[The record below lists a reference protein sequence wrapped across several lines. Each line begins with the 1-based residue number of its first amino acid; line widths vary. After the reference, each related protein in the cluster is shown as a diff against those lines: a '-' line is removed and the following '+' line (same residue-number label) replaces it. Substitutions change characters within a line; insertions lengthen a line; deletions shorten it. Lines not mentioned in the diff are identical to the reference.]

1 MRALD
6 RPRGGRP
13 RPLAGGTLARGTSS
27 TEARTPPRRRPE
39 FRPVYRDAPAD
50 LETPR
55 SCHQILGVP
64 RGASEEALRLA
75 FLNAAFACHPENP
88 LVQGDLAAARKRL
101 REAVGAWAVLAG
113 RPILGGGGEA
123 DMQAMRA
130 FDEALAVHALELA
143 RSGLDANAILNELSG
158 GGCPP
163 TVGWPA
169 AERAAAQAALLRR
182 KRPNAREAVPSQGA
196 ASSRAAAARAGA
208 WPSAARPSPSSSH
221 AGLHAG
227 VHRAAGA
234 RGSAGQTDTLP
245 VADGPL
251 GLAMR
256 LSNASRV
263 LRGLPIEQADPHAA
277 DLQAGVEPDHD
288 DDAPPPPDASFAQR
302 VAATVVDVL
311 LVFVVC
317 AAPVMMLG
325 RGLDASPVAV
335 ERITLAAMLVGGA
348 LYSIC
353 SELGWGGSP
362 GKRLLGMR
370 VETLRGRAPDRQ
382 TVLLRHGLRTMSW
395 CLFGLGF
402 LIAPFNER
410 RQALHDL
417 LTETRVLAVG
427 PPRHELVQAL
437 CAAPVAVAALAFALT
452 RVGG

>member
-1 MRALD
+1 
-6 RPRGGRP
+6 
-13 RPLAGGTLARGTSS
+13 
-27 TEARTPPRRRPE
+27 
-39 FRPVYRDAPAD
+39 VYRVAPAE

-55 SCHQILGVP
+55 SCHQILGVT
-64 RGASEEALRLA
+64 RGASEEDLRLA
-75 FLNAAFACHPENP
+75 FLQTAFACHPGHP
-88 LVQGDLAAARKRL
+88 AMQSDLAAARKRL
-101 REAVGAWAVLAG
+101 REAAGAWAVLAR

-123 DMQAMRA
+123 DTQAMRA
-130 FDEALAVHALELA
+130 FDEALAVHALGLA
-143 RSGLDANAILNELSG
+143 RTGLDANAILSELSR

-163 TVGWPA
+163 TVGWPV
-169 AERAAAQAALLRR
+169 AERAAAHAALLPRL
-182 KRPNAREAVPSQGA
+182 RPTAV
-196 ASSRAAAARAGA
+196 
-208 WPSAARPSPSSSH
+208 RPSPSP

-234 RGSAGQTDTLP
+234 RGSAGQTDTVP

-251 GLAMR
+251 GLAKR
-256 LSNASRV
+256 LSNASRA
-263 LRGLPIEQADPHAA
+263 LRGLPIEQAAA
-277 DLQAGVEPDHD
+277 EPDYDYD
-288 DDAPPPPDASFAQR
+288 DDVPRPPDASLAQR

-317 AAPVMMLG
+317 AAPVMMLS
-325 RGLDASPVAV
+325 RGLDASPVVV

-370 VETLRGRAPDRQ
+370 VETLGGRAPDSQ

-402 LIAPFNER
+402 LIAPFNKR

-417 LTETRVLAVG
+417 LTETCVLAVS
-427 PPRHELVQAL
+427 PPRPELVRAL
-437 CAAPVAVAALAFALT
+437 CAAPVVVAALAFALT

>member
-1 MRALD
+1 M
-6 RPRGGRP
+6 
-13 RPLAGGTLARGTSS
+13 
-27 TEARTPPRRRPE
+27 
-39 FRPVYRDAPAD
+39 YRVAPAE

-55 SCHQILGVP
+55 SCHQILGVT
-64 RGASEEALRLA
+64 RGASEEDLRLA
-75 FLNAAFACHPENP
+75 FLQTAFACHPGNP
-88 LVQGDLAAARKRL
+88 VMQGDLAAARKRL
-101 REAVGAWAVLAG
+101 REAAGAWAVLAR

-123 DMQAMRA
+123 DTQAMRA
-130 FDEALAVHALELA
+130 FDDALAVHALGLA
-143 RSGLDANAILNELSG
+143 RTGLDANAILSELSR

-163 TVGWPA
+163 TVGWPV
-169 AERAAAQAALLRR
+169 AERAAAQAALLPRL
-182 KRPNAREAVPSQGA
+182 RPTAREVLPSQGA
-196 ASSRAAAARAGA
+196 ASSRAAAAR
-208 WPSAARPSPSSSH
+208 PSPSR
-221 AGLHAG
+221 AGLDAG

-234 RGSAGQTDTLP
+234 RGSSGQTDTVP

-251 GLAMR
+251 GLVKR

-263 LRGLPIEQADPHAA
+263 LRGLPIEQAAA
-277 DLQAGVEPDHD
+277 EPDDD
-288 DDAPPPPDASFAQR
+288 DDAPPLPDASLAQR
-302 VAATVVDVL
+302 VAATVADVL

-317 AAPVMMLG
+317 AVPVMMLG
-325 RGLDASPVAV
+325 RGLDASPVVV
-335 ERITLAAMLVGGA
+335 ERFTLAAMLVGGA

-370 VETLRGRAPDRQ
+370 VETLRGRAPDSQ

-417 LTETRVLAVG
+417 LTETRVAAVT
-427 PPRHELVQAL
+427 PPRPELVQAL
-437 CAAPVAVAALAFALT
+437 CAAPLAVAALTFALT